1 MAVAKLK
8 PPPDDPAR
16 AALAQAL
23 ADLAAAKQNVERHE
37 AATRKTWRAMREA
50 ETAIAKAEKGIEEA
64 QAEQGHV
71 LVDAA
76 AADDDDPPPPSGMVR
91 LARQSRDD
99 AVDELA
105 ALKSARDQLRRTLPD
120 FEAEVRTAD
129 DAVEAAV
136 SAILAP
142 IVADLTARLE
152 KLIREA
158 MPLRELLHGLSDAH
172 ADRLVSWAGRRPIE
186 AELDAARKIVWAPSI
201 DSVNV
206 LAAFDGPWKA
216 ARAALRASPDADI
229 GDLVAPVSPRPPAA
243 LM

>member
-1 MAVAKLK
+1 MPAVKLK
-8 PPPDDPAR
+8 SLPDPLR
-16 AALAQAL
+16 AALVDAL

-120 FEAEVRTAD
+120 FEADVRASE

-142 IVADLTARLE
+142 IVADLTAQLE

-172 ADRLVSWAGRRPIE
+172 ADRLVSWSGRRPIE

-201 DSVNV
+201 DSINV

-216 ARAALRASPDADI
+216 ARALLKQDPH
-229 GDLVAPVSPRPPAA
+229 AA
-243 LM
+243 LSDLTALSASARPSEAG